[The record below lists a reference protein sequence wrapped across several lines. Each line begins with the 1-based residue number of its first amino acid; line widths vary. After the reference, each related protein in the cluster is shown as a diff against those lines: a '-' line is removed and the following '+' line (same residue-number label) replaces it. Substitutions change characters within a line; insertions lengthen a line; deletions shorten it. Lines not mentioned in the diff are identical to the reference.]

1 VAETV
6 SLKVFSEPFTKMTAD
21 AERTSDK
28 VTRYALRQV
37 GREVAK
43 AARKEAPKYSGQSPP
58 PPGRTKGYVDH
69 RAVAEAGNLRK
80 SIKNRK
86 RMDHVGGYFYLSVGP
101 AGNKKQGTTTV
112 RYANVSRGNTAES
125 IAEAHKA
132 GGASG
137 QRGKN
142 SSAGSLRG
150 VLLYRAKI
158 VEMAHYMAK
167 GYAHGEAEA
176 FKIFEEAVAKG
187 FTKYK

>member
-6 SLKVFSEPFTKMTAD
+6 SFKMFTGEFEKMTVD
-21 AERTSDK
+21 AQRTSDR

-58 PPGRTKGYVDH
+58 PKGRTKGYVDH
-69 RAVAEAGNLRK
+69 RALAEAGNLRK

-86 RMDHVGGYFYLSVGP
+86 RMDHVGDMFYLKVGP
-101 AGNKKQGTTTV
+101 AGSKKQGTGTV
-112 RYANVSRGNTAES
+112 RYANVARGNTAES
-125 IAEAHKA
+125 IAQAHA
-132 GGASG
+132 NGGASG

-150 VLLYRAKI
+150 VMLYRAKI
-158 VEMAHYMAK
+158 EEQAHFMAK

-176 FKIFEEAVAKG
+176 PRIFEEAVAKG
-187 FTKYK
+187 FAKYK